1 MFGVGHIIARVEKQ
15 IFEDQPRLYY
25 EVQLEKATIWLPVDS
40 QEPTPV
46 RLLTNEDDLTRF
58 RKILTSKPESLND
71 NFRVRFS
78 SMDKLFKEGSLESI
92 CAIVRDLTARDKV
105 KRLSRGDKM
114 RLQAALETLCKEWS
128 ASRDI
133 SLVDAEN
140 EIDNLL
146 GDVIKK

>member
-1 MFGVGHIIARVEKQ
+1 MFGVGHIVARVEKQ
-15 IFEDQPRLYY
+15 IFEEQPRLYY
-25 EVQLEKATIWLPVDS
+25 EVKLEKATIWLPVDS
-40 QEPTPV
+40 QEPAPV
-46 RLLTNEDDLTRF
+46 RLLTNEDELSRF
-58 RKILTSKPESLND
+58 RKILTSKPEPLND

-114 RLQAALETLCKEWS
+114 RLQAAMETLCKEWS
-128 ASRDI
+128 TSKDI

-140 EIDNLL
+140 EINSLL
-146 GDVIKK
+146 SGAIN